1 MYLVD
6 AGEGVILSISLFYF
20 RGPKT
25 RLPSARREDR
35 SVAPDSHGIIIAH
48 HILGAFAGLRDFIL
62 SWGSWKVE
70 AHPAALGYGVL
81 GGLNEV

>member
-1 MYLVD
+1 MCLVGPG
-6 AGEGVILSISLFYF
+6 AAVIPSISLFYF
-20 RGPKT
+20 CGPKT

-62 SWGSWKVE
+62 SWGSWEVE
-70 AHPAALGYGVL
+70 VHPATLGYGVL